1 MPPLSPPPAW
11 RPAIFLDRDGVIIE
25 NRADYCRSWEEVVIL
40 PGALQA
46 LARAQGTSYAVVI
59 ITNQSAV
66 GRGLLKPGALDD
78 IHQRML
84 AACAESGIVIEAVFV
99 CPHAPGDGCACRKP
113 RPGLLLQ
120 AMAAL
125 GEPPERCLAI
135 GDGYEDLQAANEA
148 GVPFVLVRTGRGR
161 ETARRLNGRASSTLI
176 VDDLWAVY
184 QALRDEALAVEA
196 S

>member
-1 MPPLSPPPAW
+1 MPTLLL
-11 RPAIFLDRDGVIIE
+11 LDRDGVINE
-25 NRADYCRSWEEVVIL
+25 NRPDYVTRWEDFRFL
-40 PGALQA
+40 PRTLEALAALQRLGLR
-46 LARAQGTSYAVVI
+46 LAI